1 MKFDHWN
8 LLKALLSDSGIRGKT
23 VNEQIFT
30 CYYLLSVILRFLN
43 ETQQVRTSYVEFKNP
58 ALYYTILSLRSCIQ
72 VKIYSN
78 SKENVLVS
86 SPQKNPW
93 LLLQS
98 QHNWNL
104 FFLLSGLF
112 NDILLQF
119 WVINR
124 GQKKGCVFLG
134 FVYLLVLCCIL
145 FFLPVV
151 LAA

>member
-8 LLKALLSDSGIRGKT
+8 LLKALLSDSGIGGKT

-30 CYYLLSVILRFLN
+30 CCYLLSVILRFLN

-72 VKIYSN
+72 VKIYSS
-78 SKENVLVS
+78 SKEKVLVS
-86 SPQKNPW
+86 FPQKNLW

-98 QHNWNL
+98 QHKWNL
-104 FFLLSGLF
+104 FFLLSGIF

-119 WVINR
+119 SVINR
-124 GQKKGCVFLG
+124 GQKKDCVLG
-134 FVYLLVLCCIL
+134 AFYLFIC
-145 FFLPVV
+145 FFYVAFCFFSL
-151 LAA
+151 

>member
-8 LLKALLSDSGIRGKT
+8 LLKALLSDSGIGGKT
-23 VNEQIFT
+23 VKEQIFT
-30 CYYLLSVILRFLN
+30 CCYLLSVILRFLN

-86 SPQKNPW
+86 FPQKNPW

-98 QHNWNL
+98 QHKWNL

-112 NDILLQF
+112 NDILWQF
-119 WVINR
+119 WVKNR
-124 GQKKGCVFLG
+124 GQKKGCVFWD
-134 FVYLLVLCCIL
+134 L
-145 FFLPVV
+145 FICLFYVAFCFFSL
-151 LAA
+151 